1 MKLQIPR
8 LNIYQIVLV
17 ALTILLVIA
26 CIVSTLIC
34 LPSLPDKIPTHY
46 GVDGSVDSY
55 GGRASA
61 FSIPIIN
68 LLMLILFGFLIL
80 SPKVLENPNT
90 LRPLDPRFKPL
101 IAKEIL
107 GMLIECGFLATL
119 LFDYMQAFILFQKP
133 LKAAGIFFIVGLMVA
148 SSLFHSA
155 KLIKYRIK

>member
-1 MKLQIPR
+1 MNLRLPKL
-8 LNIYQIVLV
+8 NVYQIVLI
-17 ALTILLVIA
+17 ALSVLLVIA
-26 CIVSTLIC
+26 CIAATLIC
-34 LPSLPDKIPTHY
+34 FPSLPDKIPTHY
-46 GVDGSVDSY
+46 GVGGNVDSY

-61 FSIPIIN
+61 FSLPLIN

-107 GMLIECGFLATL
+107 GMLIECGFLCTL
-119 LFDYMQAFILFQKP
+119 MFDYIQAFILFQTP

-155 KLIKYRIK
+155 KLTKYRIK